1 MRAGAPESPGL
12 LSPAH
17 SEASSGVV
25 TTETLSNKV
34 SQLRRSR
41 KEYRAA
47 LERFTHN
54 LGELGLDQEDV
65 PSCWRLALGQR
76 LLDRRQEEA
85 KTVEQVEAE
94 MECLGRL
101 EIGQDDVEGE
111 GIEV

>member
-1 MRAGAPESPGL
+1 M
-12 LSPAH
+12 
-17 SEASSGVV
+17 V